1 MKIGMKIFGPKVF
14 AMVMFLAL
22 MPANSG
28 GNAWA
33 HSRPRGFRMVQA
45 QYQKGPMERLT
56 PQEREQA
63 RRNYLRFKN
72 LPPEE
77 RERIRKN
84 FREWQRLSPQEKQR
98 LRERYQRMHPPERQ
112 GLEESPQR

>member
-14 AMVMFLAL
+14 AMTLFIAL
-22 MPANSG
+22 MTAYSAG
-28 GNAWA
+28 TGWA
-33 HSRPRGFRMVQA
+33 HSRPWGHRMVQV

-56 PQEREQA
+56 PREREQA

-84 FREWQRLSPQEKQR
+84 FREWQRLSPEEKQR
-98 LRERYQRMHPPERQ
+98 LRERYQRMHPQER
-112 GLEESPQR
+112 

>member
-1 MKIGMKIFGPKVF
+1 MTLFI
-14 AMVMFLAL
+14 AL
-22 MPANSG
+22 MTAYSAG
-28 GNAWA
+28 TGWA
-33 HSRPRGFRMVQA
+33 HSRPWGHRMVQV

-56 PQEREQA
+56 PREREQA

-84 FREWQRLSPQEKQR
+84 FREWQRLSPEEKQR
-98 LRERYQRMHPPERQ
+98 LRERYQRMHPPNGQAPE
-112 GLEESPQR
+112 